1 MPNRLLDLL
10 APHADARATACPRP
24 HPRPLP
30 CEAPCPGWSESSWD
44 LARGLT
50 VLEGLP
56 ADASVAEWLGA
67 ALAD

>member
-1 MPNRLLDLL
+1 MSNPQLEF
-10 APHADARATACPRP
+10 PVARADGPAP
-24 HPRPLP
+24 
-30 CEAPCPGWSESSWD
+30 APCRPRACDAPGPGWSESSWD

-67 ALAD
+67 ALVD

>member
-1 MPNRLLDLL
+1 MSNPQLELL
-10 APHADARATACPRP
+10 AVRAHDPAPAPCRPRT
-24 HPRPLP
+24 
-30 CEAPCPGWSESSWD
+30 CEAPGPGWSESSWD

-67 ALAD
+67 ALVD